1 MHLAQAAREAD
12 TALVGLVMAGFAPG
26 GLRIDIIMAEDLDY
40 VLQCAAVRGRRPKRQ
55 GRGLGLGSGLG
66 LGLRLGLGSRV
77 VTTHT
82 PSPTPCSAKTWAV
95 RDVRSTE

>member
-1 MHLAQAAREAD
+1 M
-12 TALVGLVMAGFAPG
+12 GLVMAGFAPE

-66 LGLRLGLGSRV
+66 LGLRLGLVLGLGSRV

-82 PSPTPCSAKTWAV
+82 PSPTP
-95 RDVRSTE
+95 